1 MRALD
6 EEVVYGAVRF
16 RMIALSE
23 ELQRR
28 ASVAELIDE
37 LTT

>member
-1 MRALD
+1 
-6 EEVVYGAVRF
+6 VRF

-28 ASVAELIDE
+28 ASVAELTGE
-37 LTT
+37 LTS